1 MATVKNR
8 RSQADQRVAESMSRT
23 AFTQETRA
31 ERGRQIE
38 KWGRTNPGWAVM
50 IAVLTEE
57 VGEVARAL
65 LDRDPVN
72 MRTELIQTAAV
83 CCRIYEQLERGDEF
97 PKATKPKAFAE
108 TDLQLIEG
116 TLDQVNR
123 AFLGTSKPPTPAQF
137 ARTMLAVQRMRGG
150 GK

>member
-1 MATVKNR
+1 MQAVKNR
-8 RSQADQRVAESMSRT
+8 RSPADQRVAESMSRT
-23 AFTQETRA
+23 TFTQELRA

-38 KWGRTNPGWAVM
+38 KWGHGNPGWGTM

-65 LDRDPVN
+65 LEADAPN
-72 MRTELIQTAAV
+72 MRTELIQTGAV
-83 CCRIYEQLERGDEF
+83 CCRIYEQLERGDQF
-97 PKATKPKAFAE
+97 PKPKAAKAFKE

-123 AFLGTSKPPTPAQF
+123 AFLGTGDPPTPAQF
-137 ARTMLAVQRMRGG
+137 ARALLAVQRMRGG